1 MFMDFLKGKRIAITG
16 HTKGIGQEIYEIC
29 KFAGAKT
36 VDGLSRQTGFNLLE
50 LNGDTVINHI
60 IHEDYDIVFNHAYMP
75 DIQHR
80 ILKVLHTRWKN
91 RPGKIIVN
99 TGSTAAYYPSG
110 LPMYEQNKLRLANY
124 CIEAGREFPHKNQC
138 RVHNISLGFT
148 NSEWTKGLDP
158 EYLIDTYDAALLIVN
173 MAANNDY
180 YVSEMVVHKPYPND
194 DLMKKMIQT
203 ASVNGGKDMEAS
215 WQDLENK
222 NGSNSLQ

>member
-1 MFMDFLKGKRIAITG
+1 MFMDFLRGKRIAVTG
-16 HTKGIGQEIYEIC
+16 HTKGIGKEIYEIC
-29 KFAGAKT
+29 KFAGAET

-60 IHEDYDIVFNHAYMP
+60 IHEDYDIVFNHAYIP

-110 LPMYEQNKLRLANY
+110 LPIYEQNKLRIANY
-124 CIEAGREFPHKNQC
+124 CIEAGREFPNQNQC

-148 NSEWTKGLDP
+148 QSEWTEELESK
-158 EYLIDTYDAALLIVN
+158 YLIDAYDAALLIVN
-173 MAANNDY
+173 MAATNEY
-180 YVSEMVVHKPYPND
+180 YVSEMVVHKPYPD
-194 DLMKKMIQT
+194 DDTYSHMIRT
-203 ASVNGGKDMEAS
+203 ASIVAGKDMETS
-215 WQDLENK
+215 WQDLEKKDAN
-222 NGSNSLQ
+222 NSL